1 MKGNAVNCLKKTVT
15 ALLILCAA
23 ASLPTPLSALAAAAP
38 VGYMPDVTKEMT
50 DPAFW
55 YGLSCDPDALL
66 ATAEDIAWINQAAI
80 DGAGTNRRD
89 MKNLRA
95 TYNGVSR
102 NESLRKSAQDDA
114 NYYLGWVWDQNGKK
128 MTQEDFD
135 PIIAN
140 CADPN
145 ATEEMPVR
153 WGVAVNRT
161 ELITFPWDGQ
171 ILDDPVDYDFD
182 YQPLVGI
189 RVNEPVAIYSTSA
202 DGKFYQVSTSCCTGW
217 ARAEDI
223 AVCRD
228 KEEWLSAW
236 DIPAEKRLVFWGD
249 KMYTDYST
257 TAPQTVR
264 RLITMGTV
272 LERMDEMDVDA
283 LVINRLP
290 LHNYAV
296 YLPVRGEDGSYGK
309 TPALINARERVS
321 EDYLPLTAKNL
332 ATVALTSLGDA
343 YGWGAG
349 LFNED
354 CTSLNHSIFCCFGL
368 DLPRNGTWQWLLDFP
383 KADITYYTLEE
394 REALL
399 DALPMGA
406 LLNFPGH
413 QMMYLGKAAG
423 KYYVVS
429 TVSSIMSPYS
439 GKRQR
444 TRDVQIN
451 TLDIKRANGRTWMQS
466 LNRVYVP
473 WQYLIAGEGAALSA
487 LPAYHAFTAFCLE
500 KGLMDAYPTGYFL
513 PLRTASTAEAVE
525 ALWRIAGKP
534 EPDLAGERFSDVA
547 GGAAYEKA
555 ALWAR
560 QTGVYAGVDGKFRGD
575 EALTGEALA
584 VMTQNMLQEDVIGG
598 KPAATVTRAELA
610 EAAMSVW
617 TAWEEKKAREN
628 EAADE
633 ALSSAAADAAE
644 SAEEKPVP
652 FGTASASAPYYAKP
666 CNERLASLPEA
677 LMKMA
682 EGGYAWEY
690 EYAADKPAYALT
702 LMDYANLYSFIH
714 DHALDPAAVR
724 AALSDADQ
732 MVHRRAFTEEE
743 IGLLLGDDPAAAM
756 AHFASPSTIVI
767 GEKGYSEKWMYD
779 HTLAEWRAEGIT
791 PEMVIAVMPNYYNPL
806 FVQEAADAFSR
817 KLYQYTSVVAPV
829 KWHQWKAG
837 DVKPDGTAQE
847 TDEAENGVM
856 LDVIEFCQYPDYP
869 TGCESVSL
877 YMLLNYYG
885 VDVTVEQIYDL
896 LPMGAQPY
904 DDENGVRHGANPER
918 EFVGDPRSEYSYGV
932 FNEPIA
938 QVAERFMP
946 GVRTKTGATL
956 EDIKAI
962 LDTGNP
968 VLAWYV
974 SAPMRDIMYR
984 WSWLDENGELVHWPG
999 GEHAVVVC
1007 GYDDT
1012 SLTYRDPNAGTT
1024 VVIDFLTFL
1033 KSFRE
1038 LGGRIV
1044 YYEDQY

>member
-1 MKGNAVNCLKKTVT
+1 MKKNVTLQKKYI
-15 ALLILCAA
+15 ALLLGLCAA
-23 ASLPTPLSALAAAAP
+23 VSLLSPLQALAAAAP
-38 VGYMPDVTKEMT
+38 VGYMPGVKEEMT
-50 DPAFW
+50 APAFW
-55 YGLSCDPDALL
+55 SDMTGDPDALL
-66 ATAEDIAWINQAAI
+66 AMAEDIARINAAAVA
-80 DGAGTNRRD
+80 GEGTNRRD
-89 MKNLRA
+89 MKNLKD

-102 NESLRKSAQDDA
+102 NESLQKSAQDDA
-114 NYYLGWVWDQNGKK
+114 DYYLDWVWDQNGHK

-135 PIIAN
+135 VIIAN
-140 CADPN
+140 CVDPN
-145 ATEEMPVR
+145 AAEEMPVR
-153 WGVAVNRT
+153 WGIAVNRT

-171 ILDDPVDYDFD
+171 ILDDPVDFDFD

-202 DGKFYQVSTSCCTGW
+202 DGRFFQVSTSCCTGW
-217 ARAEDI
+217 VRAEDI
-223 AVCRD
+223 AVCKD

-249 KMYTDYST
+249 KMYTDYSK
-257 TAPQTVR
+257 TAAETVC

-272 LERMDEMDVDA
+272 LERMDETDPDA

-296 YLPVRGEDGSYGK
+296 YLPIRNEDGSYGK

-321 EDYLPLTAKNL
+321 EDYLPLTARNL

-349 LFNED
+349 LNNED

-368 DLPRNGTWQWLLDFP
+368 DLPRNGTWQWLMDFP
-383 KADITYYTLEE
+383 KAEISCYTLEE
-394 REALL
+394 KEALL

-413 QMMYLGKAAG
+413 QMMYLGKCAG
-423 KYYVVS
+423 SYYVVS

-451 TLDIKRANGRTWMQS
+451 TLDIKRANGKTWIQA
-466 LNRVYVP
+466 LNKVYVP
-473 WQYLIAGEGAALSA
+473 WLYLNEGEEAALCE
-487 LPAYHAFTAFCLE
+487 LPAYHDDTAYCLE
-500 KGLMDAYPTGYFL
+500 KGLMDAYPSGYFL
-513 PLRTASTAEAVE
+513 PLRGATVAEAVQM
-525 ALWRIAGKP
+525 LWRIAGKP
-534 EPDLAGERFSDVA
+534 EPDLTLEGFADVA
-547 GGAAYEKA
+547 NGSEYEKA
-555 ALWAR
+555 ALWAK
-560 QTGVYAGVDGKFRGD
+560 QTGVYAGVDGKFLASAGLTGD
-575 EALTGEALA
+575 NVKTMAEALLH
-584 VMTQNMLQEDVIGG
+584 EDVIGDRPNSG
-598 KPAATVTRAELA
+598 AAMTRAELA
-610 EAAMSVW
+610 GVARPVSE
-617 TAWEEKKAREN
+617 AWEARHPEMP
-628 EAADE
+628 D
-633 ALSSAAADAAE
+633 
-644 SAEEKPVP
+644 KP
-652 FGTASASAPYYAKP
+652 FGTASAGAPYYAKP

-677 LMKMA
+677 LMKLA
-682 EGGYAWEY
+682 EGGYSWEY

-702 LMDYANLYSFIH
+702 LMDYANIYSFIH
-714 DHALDPAAVR
+714 THDLDPAIVR
-724 AALSDADQ
+724 QVLSDASL

-743 IGLLLGDDPAAAM
+743 IDLLLGDDQAAAM
-756 AHFASPSTIVI
+756 AHFASPSTIVT

-779 HTLAEWRAEGIT
+779 HEIEQWAAEGIT
-791 PEMVIAVMPNYYNPL
+791 PEMVISVQENYYNPL
-806 FVQEAADAFSR
+806 FTREAAKAFSQ
-817 KLYQYTSVVAPV
+817 KLYYYTGVLTPV
-829 KWHQWKAG
+829 RLEQWNPG
-837 DVKPDGTAQE
+837 EVKPDGSVAEDAEE
-847 TDEAENGVM
+847 TGVM

-885 VDVTVEQIYDL
+885 LDVTVDQIYDL

-938 QVAERFMP
+938 QVAEHFMP
-946 GVRTKTGATL
+946 GVETKTGASID
-956 EDIKAI
+956 EIKAV

-984 WSWLDENGELVHWPG
+984 WSWLDENGETVHWPG
-999 GEHAVVVC
+999 GEHAVVIC
-1007 GYDDT
+1007 GYDDV
-1012 SLTYRDPNAGTT
+1012 SITYRDPNAGTT
-1024 VVIDFLTFL
+1024 VVIDGDTFL
-1033 KSFRE
+1033 KSFSE

-1044 YYEDQY
+1044 YYTHPEME